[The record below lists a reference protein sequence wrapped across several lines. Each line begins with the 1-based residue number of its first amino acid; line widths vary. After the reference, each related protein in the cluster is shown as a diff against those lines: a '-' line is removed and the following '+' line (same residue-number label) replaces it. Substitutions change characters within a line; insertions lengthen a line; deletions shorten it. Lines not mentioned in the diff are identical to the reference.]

1 MIIKSFEL
9 NKLKL
14 NNYKFYLFYG
24 DNEGLKEEAIEKN
37 IFDQNYQDKIYRYE
51 EKEILDNIDNFFN
64 SILTKSF
71 FDNEKLIII
80 NRATDKIRETIEG
93 LIEKNPEDIRIIL
106 NSKNLEKKSTLRK
119 LFEKE
124 KSIVCVPFYE
134 DNNQTLNSI
143 ISLFFRNKKI
153 PISQQLI
160 NILVERSRGD
170 RKNLNNELEKIESFS
185 LNKKNLNIEEII
197 KLTNLADNYSAS
209 ELVDHSLAK
218 NTRKTVT
225 ILSENNYSDEDNIII
240 IRTLLAKLKRL
251 VKIFELV
258 DEKNNIEQAISACK
272 PPIFWKDKPL
282 VTQQIQSWEKE
293 HLKNLIYKTN
303 EIELLV
309 KKNSVLAKNI
319 LADFII
325 NNSRKANS

>member
-1 MIIKSFEL
+1 MILKSFEL
-9 NKLKL
+9 PKIKL

-24 DNEGLKEEAIEKN
+24 DNEGFKEENIKYLFEK
-37 IFDQNYQDKIYRYE
+37 NYQDKIHRYE
-51 EKEILDNIDNFFN
+51 EKEILDNSNIFFN

-80 NRATDKIRETIEG
+80 NRATDKIKTIIEE
-93 LIEKNPEDIRIIL
+93 LMEKNPEDIQIIL
-106 NSKNLEKKSTLRK
+106 NSKNLEKKSILRK

-124 KSIVCVPFYE
+124 KSIVCIPFYE

-160 NILVERSRGD
+160 NVLVERSRGD
-170 RKNLNNELEKIESFS
+170 RKNLNNELEKIENFS
-185 LNKKNLNIEEII
+185 LNKKNLNIQEII

-225 ILSENNYSDEDNIII
+225 ILGENNYSDEDNIII

-251 VKIFELV
+251 VKIYDLI

-282 VTQQIQSWEKE
+282 VTQQIRSWKKDGLEQ
-293 HLKNLIYKTN
+293 LIYKTN

-325 NNSRKANS
+325 NNSKKTNN

>member
-9 NKLKL
+9 TKIKLS
-14 NNYKFYLFYG
+14 NYKFYLFYG
-24 DNEGLKEEAIEKN
+24 NNEGLKEETIKNFFEKN
-37 IFDQNYQDKIYRYE
+37 YQNKIHRYE
-51 EKEILDNIDNFFN
+51 EKEILDDVGNFFN
-64 SILTKSF
+64 VVLTKSF

-80 NRATDKIRETIEG
+80 NRATDKIRELVEE
-93 LIEKNPEDIRIIL
+93 LIEKNPEDIKIIL
-106 NSKNLEKKSTLRK
+106 NSKNLEKKSNLRK
-119 LFEKE
+119 FFEKE
-124 KSIVCVPFYE
+124 KIIITVPFYE

-143 ISLFFRNKKI
+143 VSLFFRNKKI

-160 NILVERSRGD
+160 NVLVERSRGD
-170 RKNLNNELEKIESFS
+170 RKNLKNELQKIETYS
-185 LNKKNLNIEEII
+185 LNKKNLHLEEIM
-197 KLTNLADNYSAS
+197 KLTNLSDNYSAS

-225 ILSENNYSDEDNIII
+225 ILGENNYSDEDNIII

-251 VKIFELV
+251 VQIYDLI

-282 VTQQIQSWEKE
+282 VTQQIRSWKKDGLEQ
-293 HLKNLIYKTN
+293 LICKTN

-325 NNSRKANS
+325 NNSKKTNN

>member
-1 MIIKSFEL
+1 MILKSFEL

-14 NNYKFYLFYG
+14 EDYNFYLFYG
-24 DNEGLKEEAIEKN
+24 DNEGLKEDTIKN
-37 IFDQNYQDKIYRYE
+37 FFVKKYQNKIHRYE
-51 EKEILDNIDNFFN
+51 EKEILDNIDDFYNNVF
-64 SILTKSF
+64 TKSF

-80 NRATDKIRETIEG
+80 NRVSDKIREIIEE
-93 LIEKNPEDIRIIL
+93 LIEKKTEDIQFIL

-119 LFEKE
+119 LFEKQ
-124 KSIVCVPFYE
+124 KSIVCIPFYE

-160 NILVERSRGD
+160 NVLVERSRGD
-170 RKNLNNELEKIESFS
+170 RKNLNNELEKIENFS

-225 ILSENNYSDEDNIII
+225 ILGENNYSDEDNIII

-251 VKIFELV
+251 VKIYELV

-282 VTQQIQSWEKE
+282 VIQQIRSWKKDGLEQ
-293 HLKNLIYKTN
+293 LIYKTN

-309 KKNSVLAKNI
+309 KKNSALAKNI

-325 NNSRKANS
+325 NNSKKTNN

>member
-1 MIIKSFEL
+1 MILKSFEL
-9 NKLKL
+9 NKLNL
-14 NNYKFYLFYG
+14 NNQNFYLFYG
-24 DNEGLKEEAIEKN
+24 DNEGLKEETIKNLFEKN
-37 IFDQNYQDKIYRYE
+37 YTNKIYRYE
-51 EKEILDNIDNFFN
+51 EKEILENVGNFFN

-80 NRATDKIRETIEG
+80 NRATDKIITILNE
-93 LIEKNPEDIRIIL
+93 LIDKNPDDVQFIL
-106 NSKNLEKKSTLRK
+106 NSKNLEKKSNLRK

-124 KSIVCVPFYE
+124 KSIICVPFYE

-143 ISLFFRNKKI
+143 ISLFFRNRKI

-160 NILVERSRGD
+160 NILIERSRGD
-170 RKNLNNELEKIESFS
+170 RKNLQNELEKIESFS
-185 LNKKNLNIEEII
+185 SNKKSINLQEII

-240 IRTLLAKLKRL
+240 VRTLLAKIKRL

-258 DEKNNIEQAISACK
+258 DEKNNIEKAISTCK

-282 VTQQIQSWEKE
+282 VTQQMRSWNKD

-303 EIELLV
+303 EIELLI
-309 KKNSVLAKNI
+309 KKNSTIAKNI
-319 LADFII
+319 LSDFII
-325 NNSRKANS
+325 SNSIKTNN

>member
-9 NKLKL
+9 NKLEL

-24 DNEGLKEEAIEKN
+24 DNEGSKEEAIKN
-37 IFDQNYQDKIYRYE
+37 IFEQNYLDKIYRYE

-71 FDNEKLIII
+71 FDNEKLVII

-93 LIEKNPEDIRIIL
+93 LIEKNPEDIKIIL

-119 LFEKE
+119 IFEKD
-124 KSIVCVPFYE
+124 KSIICVPFYE

-160 NILVERSRGD
+160 NVLIERSRGD
-170 RKNLNNELEKIESFS
+170 RKNLNNELGKIDAYL
-185 LNKKNLNIEEII
+185 LNKKNLNLKEII
-197 KLTNLADNYSAS
+197 KLTNLADNYNAS

-225 ILSENNYSDEDNIII
+225 ILNENNYSDEDNIII

-251 VKIFELV
+251 VKIHELV
-258 DEKNNIEQAISACK
+258 DEKNNIEQAVSASK

-282 VTQQIQSWEKE
+282 VIQQIRSWKKE
-293 HLKNLIYKTN
+293 HLKDLIYKTN
-303 EIELLV
+303 DIELLI
-309 KKNSVLAKNI
+309 KKNSTIAKNI
-319 LADFII
+319 LSDFII
-325 NNSRKANS
+325 NNSRKTNN

>member
-1 MIIKSFEL
+1 MILKSFEL
-9 NKLKL
+9 NKIKL

-24 DNEGLKEEAIEKN
+24 ENEGLKEETIKNLFEKS
-37 IFDQNYQDKIYRYE
+37 YQDKIHRYE
-51 EKEILDNIDNFFN
+51 EKEIIDNINNFFN
-64 SILTKSF
+64 SVLTKSF

-80 NRATDKIRETIEG
+80 NRATDKIRTIIED
-93 LIEKNPEDIRIIL
+93 LIEKNPEDIKIIL

-124 KSIVCVPFYE
+124 KSILCIPFYE

-160 NILVERSRGD
+160 NVLIERSRGD
-170 RKNLNNELEKIESFS
+170 RKNLNNELEKVENFS

-251 VKIFELV
+251 VKIYELV

-282 VTQQIQSWEKE
+282 VTQQIRSWNKNL
-293 HLKNLIYKTN
+293 LKDLIYKTN

-325 NNSRKANS
+325 NNSKKTNN

>member
-1 MIIKSFEL
+1 MILKLFEL
-9 NKLKL
+9 AKIKQ

-24 DNEGLKEEAIEKN
+24 DNEGLKEENIKNLFEK
-37 IFDQNYQDKIYRYE
+37 NYQDKIHRYE
-51 EKEILDNIDNFFN
+51 EKEILDNTNIFFN
-64 SILTKSF
+64 SVLTKSF

-80 NRATDKIRETIEG
+80 NRATDKIRITIED
-93 LIEKNPEDIRIIL
+93 LMEKNPEDIQIIL

-134 DNNQTLNSI
+134 DNSQTLNSI
-143 ISLFFRNKKI
+143 VNLFFRNKKI
-153 PISQQLI
+153 SVSQQLI
-160 NILVERSRGD
+160 NILIERSRGD
-170 RKNLNNELEKIESFS
+170 RKNLKNELEKIENFS

-225 ILSENNYSDEDNIII
+225 ILNENNYSDEDNIVI
-240 IRTLLAKLKRL
+240 IRTLLAKIKRL
-251 VKIFELV
+251 VKIYELI
-258 DEKNNIEQAISACK
+258 DQNGSIEQAISASK

-282 VTQQIQSWEKE
+282 VIQQIKSWKKD

-303 EIELLV
+303 EIELLI
-309 KKNSVLAKNI
+309 KKNSTISKNI
-319 LADFII
+319 LSDFII
-325 NNSRKANS
+325 NNSRKANN

>member
-1 MIIKSFEL
+1 MILKSFEL
-9 NKLKL
+9 NKVKL
-14 NNYKFYLFYG
+14 NNHKFYLFYG
-24 DNEGLKEEAIEKN
+24 DNQGLKEETIKNLFEKN
-37 IFDQNYQDKIYRYE
+37 YPNKIYRYE
-51 EKEILDNIDNFFN
+51 EKEILDNTNNFFSN
-64 SILTKSF
+64 ILTKSF

-80 NRATDKIRETIEG
+80 NRATEKIKQIIEE
-93 LIEKNPEDIRIIL
+93 LIEKNPEDIQIIL

-119 LFEKE
+119 FFEKE
-124 KSIVCVPFYE
+124 KLTICVPFYE

-143 ISLFFRNKKI
+143 INFFFRNKKI
-153 PISQQLI
+153 PISQQLVNVLI
-160 NILVERSRGD
+160 ERSRGD
-170 RKNLNNELEKIESFS
+170 RKNLNNELAKIENYS
-185 LNKKNLNIEEII
+185 LNKKNLKLEEII

-225 ILSENNYSDEDNIII
+225 ILNENNYSDEDNIII

-251 VKIFELV
+251 VKIYELV
-258 DEKNNIEQAISACK
+258 DEKNNIERAISACK
-272 PPIFWKDKPL
+272 PPIFWKEKPL
-282 VTQQIQSWEKE
+282 VTQQIRSWKKK

-309 KKNSVLAKNI
+309 KKNSALAKNI

-325 NNSRKANS
+325 NNSKKINN

>member
-1 MIIKSFEL
+1 MILKSFEL

-14 NNYKFYLFYG
+14 ENYNFYLFYG
-24 DNEGLKEEAIEKN
+24 DNEGLKEDTIKS
-37 IFDQNYQDKIYRYE
+37 FFVKKYQNKIHRYE
-51 EKEILDNIDNFFN
+51 EKEILDNIDDFYNNVF
-64 SILTKSF
+64 TKSF

-80 NRATDKIRETIEG
+80 NRVTDKIREIIEE
-93 LIEKNPEDIRIIL
+93 LIEKKTEDIQFIL

-119 LFEKE
+119 LFEKQ
-124 KSIVCVPFYE
+124 KSIVCIPFYE

-160 NILVERSRGD
+160 NVLVERSRGD
-170 RKNLNNELEKIESFS
+170 RKNLNNELEKIENFS
-185 LNKKNLNIEEII
+185 LDKKNLSIQEII

-225 ILSENNYSDEDNIII
+225 ILGENNYSDEDNIII

-251 VKIFELV
+251 VKIYELV

-282 VTQQIQSWEKE
+282 VIQQIRSWKKDGLEQ
-293 HLKNLIYKTN
+293 LIYKTN

-309 KKNSVLAKNI
+309 KKNSALAKNI

-325 NNSRKANS
+325 NNSKKTNN

>member
-1 MIIKSFEL
+1 MILKSFEL

-14 NNYKFYLFYG
+14 ENYNFYLFYG
-24 DNEGLKEEAIEKN
+24 DNEGLKEDTIKN
-37 IFDQNYQDKIYRYE
+37 FFLKKYQNKIHRYE
-51 EKEILDNIDNFFN
+51 EKEILDNIDDFYNNVF
-64 SILTKSF
+64 TKSF

-80 NRATDKIRETIEG
+80 NRVTDKIREIIEE
-93 LIEKNPEDIRIIL
+93 LIEKKTEDIQFIL

-119 LFEKE
+119 LFEKQ
-124 KSIVCVPFYE
+124 KSIVCIPFYE

-143 ISLFFRNKKI
+143 INLFFRNKKI

-160 NILVERSRGD
+160 NVLVERSRGD
-170 RKNLNNELEKIESFS
+170 RKNLNNELEKIENFS
-185 LNKKNLNIEEII
+185 LNKKNLSIQEII

-225 ILSENNYSDEDNIII
+225 IMGENNYSDEDNIII

-251 VKIFELV
+251 VKIYELV

-282 VTQQIQSWEKE
+282 VIQQIRSWKKDGLEQ
-293 HLKNLIYKTN
+293 LIYKTN

-309 KKNSVLAKNI
+309 KKNSALAKNI

-325 NNSRKANS
+325 NNSKKINN

>member
-1 MIIKSFEL
+1 MILKSFEL
-9 NKLKL
+9 NKIKL

-24 DNEGLKEEAIEKN
+24 DNEGLKEENIKNLFEKN
-37 IFDQNYQDKIYRYE
+37 YKDKIHRYE
-51 EKEILDNIDNFFN
+51 EKEILDDINIFFN
-64 SILTKSF
+64 SVLTKSF

-80 NRATDKIRETIEG
+80 NRATDKIKTIIEE
-93 LIEKNPEDIRIIL
+93 LMEKNPEDIQIIL
-106 NSKNLEKKSTLRK
+106 NSKNLEKKSILRK

-124 KSIVCVPFYE
+124 KSIVCIPFYE

-170 RKNLNNELEKIESFS
+170 RKNLNNELEKIENYS
-185 LNKKNLNIEEII
+185 LNKKNLNIQEII

-225 ILSENNYSDEDNIII
+225 ILAENNYSDEDNIII

-251 VKIFELV
+251 VKIYELV

-272 PPIFWKDKPL
+272 PTIFWKDKPL
-282 VTQQIQSWEKE
+282 VSQQIRSWKKDGLEQ
-293 HLKNLIYKTN
+293 LIYKTN

-325 NNSRKANS
+325 NNSKKTNN

>member
-1 MIIKSFEL
+1 MILKSFEL

-14 NNYKFYLFYG
+14 ENYNFYLFYG
-24 DNEGLKEEAIEKN
+24 DNEGLKEDTIKN
-37 IFDQNYQDKIYRYE
+37 FFLKKYQNKIHRYE
-51 EKEILDNIDNFFN
+51 EKEILDNIDDFYNNVF
-64 SILTKSF
+64 TKSF

-80 NRATDKIRETIEG
+80 NRVSDKIREIIEE
-93 LIEKNPEDIRIIL
+93 LIEKKTEDIQFIL

-119 LFEKE
+119 LFEKQ
-124 KSIVCVPFYE
+124 KSIVCIPFYE

-160 NILVERSRGD
+160 NVLVERSRGD
-170 RKNLNNELEKIESFS
+170 RKNLNNELEKIENFS
-185 LNKKNLNIEEII
+185 LNKKNLNIQEII

-225 ILSENNYSDEDNIII
+225 ILGENNYSDEDNIII

-251 VKIFELV
+251 VKIYDLI

-282 VTQQIQSWEKE
+282 VTQQIRSWKKDGLEQ
-293 HLKNLIYKTN
+293 LIYKTN

-325 NNSRKANS
+325 NNSKKTNN

>member
-9 NKLKL
+9 NKIKL
-14 NNYKFYLFYG
+14 RNYKLFLFYG
-24 DNEGLKEEAIEKN
+24 DNEGLKEETIRDLFEK
-37 IFDQNYQDKIYRYE
+37 NYQDKIHRYE
-51 EKEILDNIDNFFN
+51 EKEILNDINSFFN
-64 SILTKSF
+64 SVLTKSF

-80 NRATDKIRETIEG
+80 NRATDKIRETIED
-93 LIEKNPEDIRIIL
+93 LIEKNPEDIKIIL

-119 LFEKE
+119 IFEKE
-124 KSIVCVPFYE
+124 KSIICVPFYE

-160 NILVERSRGD
+160 NILIERSRGD
-170 RKNLNNELEKIESFS
+170 RKNLNNELEKIGAYS
-185 LNKKNLNIEEII
+185 LNKKNLSLEEII
-197 KLTNLADNYSAS
+197 KLTNLADNYNAS

-225 ILSENNYSDEDNIII
+225 ILNENNYSDEDNIII

-251 VKIFELV
+251 VKIHELV
-258 DEKNNIEQAISACK
+258 DEKSNIEQAVSAIK
-272 PPIFWKDKPL
+272 PPIFWKDKPI
-282 VTQQIQSWEKE
+282 VIQQIRSWNQE

-303 EIELLV
+303 DIELLI
-309 KKNSVLAKNI
+309 KKNSTIAKNI
-319 LADFII
+319 LSDFII
-325 NNSRKANS
+325 SNSRKVNN

>member
-9 NKLKL
+9 NKLEL
-14 NNYKFYLFYG
+14 NNYKFFLFYG
-24 DNEGLKEEAIEKN
+24 DNEGLKEETIKN
-37 IFDQNYQDKIYRYE
+37 IFGKNYKDKIHRYE
-51 EKEILDNIDNFFN
+51 EKEILDDINIFFN
-64 SILTKSF
+64 SVLTKSF

-80 NRATDKIRETIEG
+80 NRTTDKIKTIIEE
-93 LIEKNPEDIRIIL
+93 LMEKNPEDIQIIL

-124 KSIVCVPFYE
+124 KSIVCIPFYE

-143 ISLFFRNKKI
+143 INLFFRNKKI

-160 NILVERSRGD
+160 NVLVERSRGD
-170 RKNLNNELEKIESFS
+170 RKNLNNELEKIENFS
-185 LNKKNLNIEEII
+185 LNKKNLNIQEII

-251 VKIFELV
+251 VKIYDLI
-258 DEKNNIEQAISACK
+258 DEKNNIEKAISTCK

-282 VTQQIQSWEKE
+282 VTQQIRSWKKDGLEQ
-293 HLKNLIYKTN
+293 LIYKTN

-309 KKNSVLAKNI
+309 KKNSMFAKNI

-325 NNSRKANS
+325 NNSKKTNN

>member
-1 MIIKSFEL
+1 MILKSFEL
-9 NKLKL
+9 SKIKL

-24 DNEGLKEEAIEKN
+24 DNDGLKEETVKNLFEK
-37 IFDQNYQDKIYRYE
+37 NYQDKIHRYE
-51 EKEILDNIDNFFN
+51 EKEILDNISNFFN
-64 SILTKSF
+64 IILTKSF

-80 NRATDKIRETIEG
+80 NRTTDKIKGIIEE
-93 LIEKNPEDIRIIL
+93 LIEKNPDDINIIL
-106 NSKNLEKKSTLRK
+106 NSKNLEKKSSLRK

-124 KSIVCVPFYE
+124 KLIICAPFYE

-160 NILVERSRGD
+160 NVLIERSRGD

-185 LNKKNLNIEEII
+185 KNKKKLSLDEII

-209 ELVDHSLAK
+209 ELVDFSLAK

-225 ILSENNYSDEDNIII
+225 ILNENNYSDEDNIII
-240 IRTLLAKLKRL
+240 IRTLLSKLKRL
-251 VKIFELV
+251 VKIYELV
-258 DEKNNIEQAISACK
+258 DQKNNIEQAISECK

-282 VTQQIQSWEKE
+282 VIQQIKSWKKD
-293 HLKNLIYKTN
+293 HLKKLIYKTN
-303 EIELLV
+303 KIELLI
-309 KKNSVLAKNI
+309 KKNSGIAKNV

-325 NNSRKANS
+325 SNSRKTNN

>member
-1 MIIKSFEL
+1 MILKSFEL

-14 NNYKFYLFYG
+14 ENYNFYLFYG
-24 DNEGLKEEAIEKN
+24 DNEGLKEDTIKN
-37 IFDQNYQDKIYRYE
+37 FFVKKYQNKIHRYE
-51 EKEILDNIDNFFN
+51 EKEILDNIDDFYNNVF
-64 SILTKSF
+64 TKSF

-80 NRATDKIRETIEG
+80 NRVSDKIREIIEE
-93 LIEKNPEDIRIIL
+93 LIEKKTEDIQFIL

-119 LFEKE
+119 LFEKQ
-124 KSIVCVPFYE
+124 KSIVCIPFYE

-143 ISLFFRNKKI
+143 INLFFRNKKI

-160 NILVERSRGD
+160 NVLIERSRGD
-170 RKNLNNELEKIESFS
+170 RKNLNNELEKIENFS
-185 LNKKNLNIEEII
+185 SNKKNLNIEEII

-251 VKIFELV
+251 VKIYELV
-258 DEKNNIEQAISACK
+258 DEKNNIERAISVCK

-282 VTQQIQSWEKE
+282 VIQQIKSWKKDALEQ
-293 HLKNLIYKTN
+293 LVYKTN

-325 NNSRKANS
+325 NNSKKTNN

>member
-1 MIIKSFEL
+1 MILKSFEL
-9 NKLKL
+9 SKIKL
-14 NNYKFYLFYG
+14 NNHKFYLFYG
-24 DNEGLKEEAIEKN
+24 DNDGLKEETIKNLFEKN
-37 IFDQNYQDKIYRYE
+37 YQNKIHRYE
-51 EKEILDNIDNFFN
+51 EKEILDNIDEFFN
-64 SILTKSF
+64 NMLTKSF

-80 NRATDKIRETIEG
+80 NRATDKIKEVIEE
-93 LIEKNPEDIRIIL
+93 LLEKDPEDINIIL

-124 KSIVCVPFYE
+124 KSIICAPFYE

-143 ISLFFRNKKI
+143 ISFFFRNKKI

-160 NILVERSRGD
+160 NILIERSRGD
-170 RKNLNNELEKIESFS
+170 RKNLNNELQKIESFS
-185 LNKKNLNIEEII
+185 KDKKNLDLEQVI

-209 ELVDHSLAK
+209 ELIDHSLAK

-225 ILSENNYSDEDNIII
+225 ILNENNFSDEDNIII

-251 VKIFELV
+251 MKISELV
-258 DEKNNIEQAISACK
+258 VEKSNIEQAISICK

-282 VTQQIQSWEKE
+282 VIQQIRSWKKD

-303 EIELLV
+303 EIELLI
-309 KKNSVLAKNI
+309 KKNSTMAKNI

-325 NNSRKANS
+325 NNSKKTNN